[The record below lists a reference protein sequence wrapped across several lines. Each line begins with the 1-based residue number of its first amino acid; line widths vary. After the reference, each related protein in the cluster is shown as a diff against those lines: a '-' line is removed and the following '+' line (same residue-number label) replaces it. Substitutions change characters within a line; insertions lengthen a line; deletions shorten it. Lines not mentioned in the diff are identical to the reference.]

1 MATITK
7 EKNYLIFTNDK
18 NNTYKFDINTATFYS
33 TKGNVMKSVPSG
45 FTTCLRNNSNRTM
58 VMTYMYHKHYYNSVK
73 YTEMQR
79 YTEGLAICDKLDSIG
94 FYKATFYNLN
104 EKNLSF
110 IGKNFKAFAKAFK
123 ENPNLELSHF
133 IENYGKE
140 QFLIGLGLKVDE
152 HYTSDILN
160 MVWSWRDMFNKK
172 QLKQIAY
179 YLSRG
184 VYDFFDNGR
193 YNRVDYSYFENF
205 YKWSALV
212 GYEPTKDDFFRQY
225 INVKRTYQTNKKQY
239 DNESIVYQLAKH
251 SKAWEYEND
260 EFCIIVPQ
268 TVDEFKAEADAQN
281 NCVYNMYLERVI
293 KGDTNVIFIRKKENP
308 TQSFITCEVDNKG
321 RIRQYLAKNNCYVY
335 ENTNEYKFKEELI
348 EYLNKVWSME

>member
-1 MATITK
+1 MA
-7 EKNYLIFTNDK
+7 
-18 NNTYKFDINTATFYS
+18 
-33 TKGNVMKSVPSG
+33 
-45 FTTCLRNNSNRTM
+45 
-58 VMTYMYHKHYYNSVK
+58 YMFNKHYYNSVK

-79 YTEGLAICDKLDSIG
+79 YVEWLAICDKLDSIG
-94 FYKATFYNLN
+94 YCNRSFYALDERNLG
-104 EKNLSF
+104 F
-110 IGKNFKAFAKAFK
+110 VGKNFKAFAKAFR
-123 ENPNLELSHF
+123 ENPNLEIADF
-133 IENYGKE
+133 INNYGKE

-152 HYTSDILN
+152 HYTREILD
-160 MVWSWRDMFNKK
+160 MIWSWRDKFTKK

-193 YNRVDYSYFENF
+193 YNRVDEGYFDNF

-239 DNESIVYQLAKH
+239 DNKSIVYQLAKH

-281 NCVYNMYLERVI
+281 NCVYNLYLEKVI
-293 KGDTNVIFIRKKENP
+293 RGETKEWLDRKKENP
-308 TQSFITCEVDNKG
+308 TKSFITCEVDNRG
-321 RIRQYLAKNNCYVY
+321 CVRQYLAKNNCYVY

-348 EYLNKVWSME
+348 KHIDKVWSME